1 VNVRELALRLA
12 VHKAL
17 TDQLKNMRSQLDEEA
32 RREMEPGD
40 RITAKL
46 PSGEKVGSVTLTH
59 GRVSARVVDK
69 DAFTRW
75 VAERFPAEVV
85 QVVRESFAKTV
96 LDAVKRDGGWVD
108 KATGEIVQ
116 VPGVAVTED
125 DPYPSVRLTRDA
137 PQLIAEAWQRGELA
151 ELVGGALQ
159 PRELEAGEGS

>member
-1 VNVRELALRLA
+1 VSARELALRLA

-17 TDQLKNMRSQLDEEA
+17 TDQLTKMRSQLNEEA

-46 PSGEKVGSVTLTH
+46 PSGEKVGSVTLTQ

-75 VAERFPAEVV
+75 VAERFPTEVV

-137 PQLIAEAWQRGELA
+137 HQLIAEAWQRGELA
-151 ELVGGALQ
+151 ELVGGVLQ
-159 PRELEAGEGS
+159 SRELEAGEGS

>member
-1 VNVRELALRLA
+1 VNARELALKLA
-12 VHKAL
+12 VHKVLAN
-17 TDQLKNMRSQLDEEA
+17 QLKGVRDELDEQA
-32 RREMEPGD
+32 RQEMEPGD
-40 RITAKL
+40 RVIAKL
-46 PSGEKVGSVTLTH
+46 PSGEKVGSVTLTQ

-96 LDAVKRDGGWVD
+96 LDAVKRNGGWVD
-108 KATGEIVQ
+108 KATGELVQ

-125 DPYPSVRLTRDA
+125 DPYPSVRLTKDA

-151 ELVGGALQ
+151 ELVGGVLQ